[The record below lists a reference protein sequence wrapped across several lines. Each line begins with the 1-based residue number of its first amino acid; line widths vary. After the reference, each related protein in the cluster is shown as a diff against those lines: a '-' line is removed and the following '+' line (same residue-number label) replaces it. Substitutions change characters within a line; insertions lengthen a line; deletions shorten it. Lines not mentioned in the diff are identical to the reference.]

1 MRTFLRAVVLKAVY
15 PALMISASF
24 LRGKRERFQS
34 LVIRMNNR
42 LVRSQWERL
51 RADGAVTGRKVRVL
65 LLLPH
70 CLQVNECDVRI
81 THNVYKCKRC
91 GRCEIKD
98 LIEISEEKNLDLF
111 VATGGSVARRIVHE
125 GRPDAVVA
133 IACERDLSSGIV
145 DSFPMPVLGI
155 LNERPCGPC
164 INTRVDLARVREAL
178 DFLGGK

>member
-1 MRTFLRAVVLKAVY
+1 MLKALY
-15 PALMISASF
+15 PALMVSASF
-24 LRGKRERFQS
+24 LRGRREQFQS

-51 RADGAVTGRKVRVL
+51 RANGAAAGRKVRVL

-111 VATGGSVARRIVHE
+111 VATGGSVARRVVNE

-164 INTRVDLARVREAL
+164 VNTRVDLARVREAL